1 MDRAAADAGQPSPT
15 GSDWTSTGRDSGIG
29 RAGTDSSIISS
40 APSIRLF
47 GGQPSVKAAPSLSS
61 PESAYSTGCSADDG
75 GGLSP
80 NGLLL
85 LDDDVLRASPIS
97 SSGSSSATPTP
108 GILADAEP
116 IGQHWSKIQQ
126 SQDIN
131 PAGSG
136 GNLLTLLNSP
146 RIRPAIRTN
155 PWLPVRNSLT
165 SYSSTDRS
173 SWMTDAVPNSETTPV
188 SLFFKIKYLFKEFF
202 V

>member
-1 MDRAAADAGQPSPT
+1 
-15 GSDWTSTGRDSGIG
+15 
-29 RAGTDSSIISS
+29 
-40 APSIRLF
+40 
-47 GGQPSVKAAPSLSS
+47 VKAAPSLSS

-85 LDDDVLRASPIS
+85 LDDDVLRASS
-97 SSGSSSATPTP
+97 SSSSSSATPTP
-108 GILADAEP
+108 GIPPDAEP
-116 IGQHWSKIQQ
+116 IGQHWSRIQQ

-146 RIRPAIRTN
+146 RIRPTIRTN

-188 SLFFKIKYLFKEFF
+188 SFLNIYFRIFFF